1 MRDLPRPSSLV
12 KALLLSGLLG
22 LGGCA
27 LDVPHLGRAVSGHL
41 GVLQATRPVQD
52 WLADPDTPAALRERL
67 QLARDIRAFAVREL
81 QLPDNAS
88 YTRYADIGRSAV
100 LWNVVAA
107 PELSFELKRWCYP
120 VTGCVGYR
128 GHFELQRAEREA
140 QALRAQGLEVYLYG
154 VPAYSTLGWTNWL
167 GGDPLLNTFAAG
179 SPIELARLVFH
190 ELAHQVV
197 YAGSDMTFSESFATA
212 VERIGLERW
221 ALHPSSAVVP
231 AAEWSRW
238 HRRQQQRR
246 ELGER
251 VGVLRGQLTALY
263 ASRLVDE
270 VRRERKADLMQRF
283 RADYE
288 ALRDGPWAGDRAF
301 DAWVASLNNAGLA
314 LQGSYEQ
321 DVPAFLALFER
332 EGRDFNRFY
341 AAVRALAGQDE
352 PQRRR
357 QITELGA
364 PARSPS

>member
-1 MRDLPRPSSLV
+1 MLDLLRRPNFV
-12 KALLLSGLLG
+12 KALLLLSGLG

-27 LDVPHLGRAVSGHL
+27 IDVPHLARAVSGHL
-41 GVLQATRPVQD
+41 GVLQASRPVED
-52 WLADPDTPAALRERL
+52 WIADPATPAALRERL
-67 QLARDIRAFAVREL
+67 QLAREIRAFAVREL
-81 QLPDNAS
+81 KLPDNVS
-88 YTRYADIGRSAV
+88 YTRYADLGRGAV

-107 PELSFELKRWCYP
+107 PELSFDLKRWCYP

-128 GHFELQRAEREA
+128 GHFQLPRAQREA
-140 QALRAQGLEVYLYG
+140 QELRAEGLEVHLYG

-221 ALHPSSAVVP
+221 AQHASSASVP

-251 VGVLRGQLTALY
+251 VAVLRQQLGALY
-263 ASRLVDE
+263 ASRMADE
-270 VRRERKADLMQRF
+270 ARRERKAELMQRF

-288 ALRDGPWAGDRAF
+288 SLRDGPWAGDRAF
-301 DAWVASLNNAGLA
+301 DAWVASLNNAALA

-321 DVPAFLALFER
+321 EVPAFMALYER
-332 EGRDFNRFY
+332 EGRDFSRFH
-341 AAVRALAGQDE
+341 AAVRALAAQDE

-357 QITELGA
+357 VLTELAA